1 MSKESTL
8 ARPYAQAAFSVAA
21 ADDTVAQWAF
31 FLRTL
36 AALASTDAI
45 AALYARPDCDEDQFL
60 NAVMCVAAEVMADQL
75 PAIAEKANRFVR
87 LLMRQDRLMVAP
99 ALSNLFDERVDAA
112 KGTVSVAVTSAST
125 LSTDEKAAFES
136 ALATRFASQVS
147 VEFKTDSDLIA
158 GSEIRAGNWVLDG
171 SVRGRLSRLA
181 AHLSA

>member
-21 ADDTVAQWAF
+21 ADDTVGQWAC

-36 AALASTDAI
+36 SGLAGTDAI
-45 AALYARPDCDEDQFL
+45 AALYARPDCDQAHFL
-60 NAVMCVAAEVMADQL
+60 NAVMHVVAAVMTDQL
-75 PAIAEKANRFVR
+75 PAIKEKAKRFVG
-87 LLMRQDRLMVAP
+87 LLMGQDRLMIAP
-99 ALSNLFDERVDAA
+99 ALSDLFDERVDAA
-112 KGTVSVAVTSAST
+112 KGTTAVAVTSALT
-125 LSTDEKAAFES
+125 LSHEERAAFEA

-171 SVRGRLSRLA
+171 SMRGRLSRLA